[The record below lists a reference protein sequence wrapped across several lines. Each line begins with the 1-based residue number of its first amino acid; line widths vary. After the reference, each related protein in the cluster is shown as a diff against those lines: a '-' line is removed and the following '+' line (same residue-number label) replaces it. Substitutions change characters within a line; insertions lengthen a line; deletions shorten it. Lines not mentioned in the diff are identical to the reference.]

1 MTSVKITTENMNEN
15 MAETKS
21 GFLELRDTSL
31 NRHVRLMAVAYTRVS
46 DPFVVFYSDSAWMWK
61 KPCAF
66 LKLKTCIVTENSEVS
81 FTLTPQGERIG
92 NSTGMLCFTAESPKE
107 KEDWVRV
114 LKDIELEDE
123 KTVKKINRGARKS
136 RILPAIEESF
146 TEEIA
151 VVEPRRSS
159 LIPAV

>member
-1 MTSVKITTENMNEN
+1 MNKN
-15 MAETKS
+15 MAETKT
-21 GFLELRDTSL
+21 GFLDLRDASL
-31 NRHVRLMAVAYTRVS
+31 NRHVRLMMVAYTRVS

-107 KEDWVRV
+107 KEEWVRV
-114 LKDIELEDE
+114 LKDIEREDE

-151 VVEPRRSS
+151 VIEPRRSS

>member
-1 MTSVKITTENMNEN
+1 
-15 MAETKS
+15 
-21 GFLELRDTSL
+21 
-31 NRHVRLMAVAYTRVS
+31 
-46 DPFVVFYSDSAWMWK
+46 MWK

-81 FTLTPQGERIG
+81 FTLTPQVERIG

-107 KEDWVRV
+107 KEEWVRV